1 MVDTHKDVID
11 VDPIESNKK
20 ATAETKLDPLRAWAF
35 LVFFLPYCRKVQSQ
49 DIELDNWFAN
59 QGLLNLIA
67 WCVGGLVSG
76 SVFFAFPFWGFVVQ
90 IFNLLILANAFYGVI
105 SYYQGKRVKM
115 LVYGDIKLIKSKVAD
130 PA

>member
-1 MVDTHKDVID
+1 MVDKNNNVID

-20 ATAETKLDPLRAWAF
+20 ATADTDKDPLRGWAF
-35 LVFFLPYCRKVQSQ
+35 LVFFLPYCRKGHSQ
-49 DIELDNWFAN
+49 DVELDNWYAN

-76 SVFFAFPFWGFVVQ
+76 SVFFSFPFWGFIIQ
-90 IFNLLILANAFYGVI
+90 IFNLLILSNAFYVVI